1 VNFLPLRV
9 ANLCACVLIA
19 EHVKNNKNCFI
30 MCVDILL
37 RLVMRIYQDAS
48 VIFKDW
54 AKALSLVLPGKN
66 MLKKC
71 KNVLSITLRSE
82 DVNLARVWAS
92 RSWCFL
98 RSLNITHYKNC
109 QQKIRFS

>member
-1 VNFLPLRV
+1 
-9 ANLCACVLIA
+9 
-19 EHVKNNKNCFI
+19 

-37 RLVMRIYQDAS
+37 RLVMRICQDAS

-71 KNVLSITLRSE
+71 KNVLSMTLRSE

-98 RSLNITHYKNC
+98 RSLISRIIKIVSKKFVSRSFEKERKITM
-109 QQKIRFS
+109 